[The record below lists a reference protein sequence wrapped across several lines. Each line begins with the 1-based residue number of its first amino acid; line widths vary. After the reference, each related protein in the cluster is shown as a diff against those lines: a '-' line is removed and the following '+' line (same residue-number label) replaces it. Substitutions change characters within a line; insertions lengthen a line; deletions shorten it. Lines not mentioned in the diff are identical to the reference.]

1 MGLMIHSLA
10 ENPLEV
16 ERSYYIYLLDYG
28 WYEPLAEA
36 VYQNFAKLADLASRR
51 GAVVMRGL
59 VAAHFADEVL
69 SWHHVNGQPAEEIL
83 PAILL
88 TTIHPHRFRSQTAD
102 ARHSLKDKMLLIPLR
117 AACKSTSDVVTLVEK
132 IFRDI
137 KEKKGL
143 PDFAVA
149 QELRKGKRGALVDA
163 LILQPRFA
171 GMGVDLKRLVAFFKG
186 LRG

>member
-1 MGLMIHSLA
+1 MIHSLT
-10 ENPLEV
+10 EYPLEV

-28 WYEPLAEA
+28 WHEPLADA
-36 VYQNFAKLADLASRR
+36 IYQNFGRLADLASRR

-59 VAAHFADEVL
+59 VGNHFADEVL

-88 TTIHPHRFRSQTAD
+88 TTLHPQHFRTRALEKVS
-102 ARHSLKDKMLLIPLR
+102 SLDDKLLLIPLR
-117 AACKSTSDVVTLVEK
+117 AACKTTSDVVTLVEK
-132 IFRDI
+132 VFRDI
-137 KEKKGL
+137 AEKKGL

-149 QELRKGKRGALVDA
+149 KELKKGKSGALVDA
-163 LILQPRFA
+163 LILQPKFA
-171 GMGVDLKRLVAFFKG
+171 GVGVDLKKIATYFKG

>member
-10 ENPLEV
+10 EYPLEV
-16 ERSYYIYLLDYG
+16 ERSYYVYLLDYG
-28 WYEPLAEA
+28 WHEPLADA
-36 VYQNFAKLADLASRR
+36 IYQNFGKLADLASRR
-51 GAVVMRGL
+51 GAVVMRGI

-88 TTIHPHRFRSQTAD
+88 TTTHPQRFRTQASGTS
-102 ARHSLKDKMLLIPLR
+102 HSLDDKLLLIPLR
-117 AACKSTSDVVTLVEK
+117 TACKNTSDVVTLVEK
-132 IFRDI
+132 IFTDI
-137 KEKKGL
+137 REKKGL

-149 QELRKGKRGALVDA
+149 QELRKGKSGALVDA

-171 GMGVDLKRLVAFFKG
+171 GVGVDLKKMVAFFKG

>member
-1 MGLMIHSLA
+1 MGLMIHSLG
-10 ENPLEV
+10 ELPLGA

-28 WYEPLAEA
+28 WHEPLADA
-36 VYQNFAKLADLASRR
+36 VYQNFGKMADLASRG
-51 GAVVMRGL
+51 GAVVMRG
-59 VAAHFADEVL
+59 VVGAHFADEVL

-88 TTIHPHRFRSQTAD
+88 TTIHPHYFRTQTD
-102 ARHSLKDKMLLIPLR
+102 ESPRSLDDKLLLIPLR

-132 IFRDI
+132 MFKDV

-143 PDFAVA
+143 PDFAIA

-171 GMGVDLKRLVAFFKG
+171 GVGVDLKKIVAFFKG